1 MSALTWPAKVF
12 QVLLFA
18 CLCHTMQGNL
28 SWLKACWDDSVNGH
42 TMFRGTDFLHSPLLD
57 ELKALEARVTAEF
70 AVNVPS
76 ALVVDR

>member
-1 MSALTWPAKVF
+1 MF
-12 QVLLFA
+12 Q
-18 CLCHTMQGNL
+18 
-28 SWLKACWDDSVNGH
+28 
-42 TMFRGTDFLHSPLLD
+42 GTDFLHSPLLD